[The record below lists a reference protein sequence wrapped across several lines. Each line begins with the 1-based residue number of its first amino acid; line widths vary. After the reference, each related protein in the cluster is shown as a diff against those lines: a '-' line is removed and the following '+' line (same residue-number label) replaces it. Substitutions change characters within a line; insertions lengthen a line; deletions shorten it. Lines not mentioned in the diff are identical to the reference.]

1 MYKNEFKGLSLS
13 ALGMGTMRFPVIDG
27 NDKEIDENAAEQ
39 MIDYAMEQGIN
50 YYDTAWGYH
59 GGNAELVTGKYLSK
73 YPRDSYY
80 LATKFPGYD
89 LSNMGKAEEIF
100 EKQLEKCRVDYFDF
114 YMFHNVCEM
123 NIDAYLDRSN
133 GVASY
138 LFAQKKAGRIRH
150 LGFSAHGSR
159 EVIQRFLEAYGEHM
173 EFCQLQLNY
182 IDWTFQDVKAKAE
195 LLKEYD
201 IPIWVMEPLRGGRL
215 ANLADKDMEKLK
227 ILRPQ
232 ESVPAWA
239 FRFIQS
245 IPEVKVVLSGM
256 SDFGQLRENI
266 KTFEKR
272 EGLNKE
278 EMETLLKIA
287 EDMVGKIALP
297 CTACHY
303 CTSHCPQGLDI
314 PNLLE
319 LYNEHSFTGGGFLAP
334 MALSALP
341 EDKQPSACIGCKQC
355 EAVCPQQ
362 IKISEAMAEFTAKLG

>member
-1 MYKNEFKGLSLS
+1 
-13 ALGMGTMRFPVIDG
+13 
-27 NDKEIDENAAEQ
+27 
-39 MIDYAMEQGIN
+39 
-50 YYDTAWGYH
+50 
-59 GGNAELVTGKYLSK
+59 
-73 YPRDSYY
+73 
-80 LATKFPGYD
+80 
-89 LSNMGKAEEIF
+89 
-100 EKQLEKCRVDYFDF
+100 
-114 YMFHNVCEM
+114 
-123 NIDAYLDRSN
+123 
-133 GVASY
+133 
-138 LFAQKKAGRIRH
+138 
-150 LGFSAHGSR
+150 
-159 EVIQRFLEAYGEHM
+159 M

-232 ESVPAWA
+232 ESVSAWA